1 MTYGEQYTL
10 VPGPGIV
17 PSWTGS
23 YSHDGQIRQVIHSDD
38 QVYSVNLAQGEYL
51 KKKLIIIFFNDNIF
65 NLIFFQIIRGS
76 RQVLLHHQKQVNQV
90 RIHHH

>member
-51 KKKLIIIFFNDNIF
+51 KKNN
-65 NLIFFQIIRGS
+65 NT
-76 RQVLLHHQKQVNQV
+76 LHVHLSYFL
-90 RIHHH
+90 RP